1 MKTIIVLPTYNEVG
15 NLEPFTKAILALE
28 PPVSILVVD
37 DNSPDGTG
45 ELADRLQAAASGRVH
60 VLHRAKKEGLG
71 TAYIA
76 GFRRALELGAERIF
90 QMDADFSHPVEA
102 IPRMVQLSREYDV
115 VIGSRYVA
123 GGGVD
128 SRWHPLRR
136 SLSRVGNVYA
146 RWVTGLR
153 IRDTTSGFRCFR
165 ASALQQLPLAGIR
178 SQGYVF
184 QIELLLACQ
193 LAGCRI
199 VETPIFFRERRV
211 GESKMDLPIAWEAL
225 WRVWRMR
232 RGTPWQAHIREQL
245 RSPEDERL

>member
-15 NLEPFTKAILALE
+15 NLEPFTKAVLALE

-45 ELADRLQAAASGRVH
+45 VLADRLQAAAPGRIH

-76 GFRRALELGAERIF
+76 GFRQALELGAERIF
-90 QMDADFSHPVEA
+90 EMDADFSHPVEA
-102 IPRMVQLSREYDV
+102 VPRMVQLSRQYDV

-136 SLSRVGNVYA
+136 LLSRVGNVYA

-165 ASALQQLPLAGIR
+165 ASIVRQLPLAGIR

-193 LAGCRI
+193 LAGCQI

-211 GESKMDLPIAWEAL
+211 GKSKMNLPIAWEAL
-225 WRVWRMR
+225 WRVWKLR
-232 RGTPWQAHIREQL
+232 RGTAWPAHSRAPL
-245 RSPEDERL
+245 RPPEDESL

>member
-15 NLEPFTKAILALE
+15 NLEPFTKAVLALE
-28 PPVSILVVD
+28 PPVSILIVD

-45 ELADRLQAAASGRVH
+45 VLANRLQAAAPGRIH
-60 VLHRAKKEGLG
+60 VLHRPKKEGLG

-90 QMDADFSHPVEA
+90 EMDADFSHPVA
-102 IPRMVQLSREYDV
+102 AVPRMVQLSRQHDV

-136 SLSRVGNVYA
+136 FLSQAGNVYA

-153 IRDTTSGFRCFR
+153 IRDATSGFRCFR
-165 ASALQQLPLAGIR
+165 ASALRQLPLARIR

-184 QIELLLACQ
+184 QVELILVCQ

-211 GESKMDLPIAWEAL
+211 GKSKMDLPIAWEAL
-225 WRVWRMR
+225 WRVWKLR
-232 RGTPWQAHIREQL
+232 RGTPWRAYTKEQP
-245 RSPEDERL
+245 RDPED

>member
-15 NLEPFTKAILALE
+15 NLEPFTKAVLALK

-45 ELADRLQAAASGRVH
+45 VLADRLHDDSPERIH

-71 TAYIA
+71 AAIVA
-76 GFRRALELGAERIF
+76 GFQQALALGAERIF

-102 IPRMVQLSREYDV
+102 IPRMLQLSRWYDV
-115 VIGSRYVA
+115 VVGSRYVA

-128 SRWHPLRR
+128 PRWHLLRR
-136 SLSRVGNVYA
+136 LLSRGGNLYA

-153 IRDTTSGFRCFR
+153 IRDTTTGFRCFR
-165 ASALQQLPLAGIR
+165 ASTLRQLPLAAIH

-184 QIELLLACQ
+184 QIEVALVCQ
-193 LAGCRI
+193 YAGWRMI
-199 VETPIFFRERRV
+199 EEPIFFRERSV
-211 GESKMDLPIAWEAL
+211 GKSKMNLPIAWEAF
-225 WRVWRMR
+225 WRVWKLR
-232 RGTPWQAHIREQL
+232 RGPPWEAIIRA
-245 RSPEDERL
+245 RLQKPGG